1 MEPMLEPV
9 LEAAPEPASGAG
21 APEPAHVPP
30 PVEAVAPPEAGAP
43 GWMVVHE
50 STAAPPGS
58 QVPRAERRRGF
69 FGWVGGLFARRR
81 GSEVPEVP
89 AADPGASQGVP
100 EPARVEPL
108 WPAVEPPV
116 VQSPPPEA
124 HEPVP
129 SIVPPVQ
136 ATPTPAR
143 PAEPPADWK
152 STLESLSSLGLR
164 TSEPR
169 PAQVPPPTFAPPEPP
184 AAFEPAPPASGIPRL
199 PLDPPVARQDPA
211 PAPPRVEIP
220 RLPLDPPVTRQDP
233 APAPPRVEIPG
244 LPLDPPVAREDPAPA
259 AAPLPPAVDW
269 LPPEAAVVDEPLRL
283 EPVTPLPEPA
293 APAAPSFR
301 AHASPVTPEPV
312 GPGPAL
318 EPEDVPS
325 GTWPVRPPLRP
336 EWPELAAPK
345 ARPRWRVPW
354 LWIAGFFALFMGG
367 WLVGGLQFEPDR
379 TRPNPLTRAL
389 RAVGI
394 GGTVY
399 EVTVQSEPTGA
410 WIAVDGKDLAR
421 RTPATL
427 ELAPGERQ
435 VTLSFS
441 DLGSATYT
449 VRGERG
455 DRVMLDAALWGGL
468 SIRASDASIPIQVS
482 VDGQARGFVPVALDS
497 LVPGAHELRFSGPG
511 LAPWGQTVQ
520 VRIGEVHEVLARPM
534 TSPATGLIEVR
545 ATLADERGVEPLN
558 GATVW
563 VDGVKRGVTPL
574 TLELPRGPHSL
585 RVDHQGVT
593 APVQV
598 IDLPG
603 GNQRFATFELGLG
616 PDRPTLDPLVTPA
629 RVPIDR
635 PTVLSGSLAGVSAND
650 VREMWLHVR
659 TPEDTWRR
667 YPMTLLKATG
677 GVVGVAVYP
686 PTMFD
691 GGGEGRWYMSAS
703 TQSGD
708 ELFTEIHDVS
718 SAPPVRS
725 GAPLR

>member
-1 MEPMLEPV
+1 MAPDPV
-9 LEAAPEPASGAG
+9 
-21 APEPAHVPP
+21 
-30 PVEAVAPPEAGAP
+30 
-43 GWMVVHE
+43 
-50 STAAPPGS
+50 
-58 QVPRAERRRGF
+58 
-69 FGWVGGLFARRR
+69 
-81 GSEVPEVP
+81 
-89 AADPGASQGVP
+89 
-100 EPARVEPL
+100 
-108 WPAVEPPV
+108 
-116 VQSPPPEA
+116 
-124 HEPVP
+124 
-129 SIVPPVQ
+129 
-136 ATPTPAR
+136 
-143 PAEPPADWK
+143 
-152 STLESLSSLGLR
+152 
-164 TSEPR
+164 
-169 PAQVPPPTFAPPEPP
+169 
-184 AAFEPAPPASGIPRL
+184 
-199 PLDPPVARQDPA
+199 
-211 PAPPRVEIP
+211 
-220 RLPLDPPVTRQDP
+220 
-233 APAPPRVEIPG
+233 
-244 LPLDPPVAREDPAPA
+244 APA
-259 AAPLPPAVDW
+259 AAPDA
-269 LPPEAAVVDEPLRL
+269 
-283 EPVTPLPEPA
+283 
-293 APAAPSFR
+293 
-301 AHASPVTPEPV
+301 
-312 GPGPAL
+312 
-318 EPEDVPS
+318 EDTPS
-325 GTWPVRPPLRP
+325 GAWPVRPPLRP
-336 EWPELAAPK
+336 EWPEPAPLK
-345 ARPRWRVPW
+345 ARPRGRVPW
-354 LWIAGFFALFMGG
+354 LWIAGFLALFMGG

-379 TRPNPLTRAL
+379 TRPSPLTRAL
-389 RAVGI
+389 RSVGI
-394 GGTVY
+394 GGSVY

-421 RTPATL
+421 RTPASL

-455 DRVMLDAALWGGL
+455 DRVTLDAALWGGL

-482 VDGQARGFVPVALDS
+482 VDGQARGFVPVTLDS

-511 LAPWGQTVQ
+511 MAPWGQTVQ

-574 TLELPRGPHSL
+574 ALELPRGPHSL

-635 PTVLSGSLAGVSAND
+635 PTVLSGSLTGVSAND

-708 ELFTEIHDVS
+708 ELFTEIHNVS